1 MRQTNL
7 RDKITWEILLILLL
21 LNTSGF
27 NCSDLHNQ
35 TKEVE
40 NLAIVAK
47 KIFYKHR
54 HFSTQEAD
62 IYLGVTPWAS
72 NDKMVEMYRPFS
84 QYLSEKMGKNIDL
97 CISPTYDQ
105 LQDDLADGSIDLAIF
120 SPAAFAKAIVEIKN
134 SLIYLAS
141 YIKKGK
147 GYYHGYIIVRK
158 DSPYKSFSDL
168 EKKYFAFV
176 SQGSASGYKFPMAL
190 FLKQK
195 INPYKYFKSVKFSG
209 SHSKVIREVKTG
221 VVDAGATWEGAYES
235 AVREYGDIFRIIKKT
250 DKIPFDGFAASKKSK
265 KINPEFIKKFI
276 KLLSHITIET
286 KTEKGQPVFNVDKG
300 LPYTGFVSHDLSFYN
315 VIIETQKLINEFEQ
329 SNRNN

>member
-1 MRQTNL
+1 MISGQCRNRYRIGTIIIIRKEILEVRQTNL

-105 LQDDLADGSIDLAIF
+105 LQVDLADGSIDLAIF
-120 SPAAFAKAIVEIKN
+120 SPAAFA
-134 SLIYLAS
+134 
-141 YIKKGK
+141 
-147 GYYHGYIIVRK
+147 
-158 DSPYKSFSDL
+158 
-168 EKKYFAFV
+168 
-176 SQGSASGYKFPMAL
+176 
-190 FLKQK
+190 
-195 INPYKYFKSVKFSG
+195 
-209 SHSKVIREVKTG
+209 
-221 VVDAGATWEGAYES
+221 
-235 AVREYGDIFRIIKKT
+235 
-250 DKIPFDGFAASKKSK
+250 
-265 KINPEFIKKFI
+265 
-276 KLLSHITIET
+276 
-286 KTEKGQPVFNVDKG
+286 
-300 LPYTGFVSHDLSFYN
+300 
-315 VIIETQKLINEFEQ
+315 
-329 SNRNN
+329 